1 MLEKSDGQCV
11 ACRLLPRPRRI
22 HRKRRP
28 REREGTRAAIPK
40 EDPMSATNGRYGSLK
55 RLWEAGSREVQRGLR
70 VLLEG
75 PPEPGAVTAPEE
87 LGPNNAERELDL
99 ALLQLKA
106 KTCRNISDALDR
118 VARGTFG
125 VCEACSEKIPTA
137 RLR

>member
-1 MLEKSDGQCV
+1 MPS
-11 ACRLLPRPRRI
+11 R
-22 HRKRRP
+22 
-28 REREGTRAAIPK
+28 
-40 EDPMSATNGRYGSLK
+40 NGRYGSLK

-99 ALLQLKA
+99 ALLQIKA
-106 KTCRNISDALDR
+106 TTCRNISDALDR

-125 VCEACSEKIPTA
+125 LCAACGERIPTA
-137 RLR
+137 RLRALPFALRCRGCQEREEGVQIGLRLADLVPTPLT